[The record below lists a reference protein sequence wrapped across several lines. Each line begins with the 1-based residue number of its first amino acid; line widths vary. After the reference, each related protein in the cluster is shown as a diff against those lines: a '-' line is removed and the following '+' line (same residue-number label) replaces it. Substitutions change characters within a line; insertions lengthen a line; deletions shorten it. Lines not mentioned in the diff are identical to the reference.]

1 MALILV
7 KFNNTHPIEKIK
19 IQNAKKDDTV
29 VLIQDGIYWGLEDAK
44 KLTDSKIV
52 AIKEDV
58 LARGYDEKD
67 FDVDLIDYHE
77 FIDIVEKEKKFI
89 G

>member
-19 IQNAKKDDTV
+19 IQNAKRDDTV
-29 VLIQDGIYWGLEDAK
+29 VLIQDGIYWGLEDGK

-67 FDVDLIDYHE
+67 LNVDLIDYHE
-77 FIDIVEKEKKFI
+77 FIDIIEKEDKFI